1 MTKLTPD
8 QIARNSEGDTAQQIG
23 NIWTA
28 EDEMNRLPPGSG
40 FVLAIVVMFA
50 VVATVI
56 AIYAASVLFS
66 SAIDRATHDTLGMIC
81 PAPC

>member
-1 MTKLTPD
+1 MTAPTPD
-8 QIARNSEGDTAQQIG
+8 QIARNAEGDTSPPIK

-40 FVLAIVVMFA
+40 FVLVIVGTFAIV
-50 VVATVI
+50 TIVI
-56 AIYAASVLFS
+56 AIYAASMLFS
-66 SAIDRATHDTLGMIC
+66 SAMDRAAFDTLGMIC